1 MNHWFYL
8 ATAIVTEV
16 IATSALKAS
25 EGFSKPLPSVV
36 VVIGY
41 LVSFYFLSLTLKTI
55 PVGIAYAIWSGVG
68 IVLQHDRTL
77 TAFDKRLTSHHWV
90 FFCLTAVREALETAG
105 HTFSLRKILS
115 TSLYSG

>member
-1 MNHWFYL
+1 MNHWVYL
-8 ATAIVTEV
+8 ISAIVSEV

-25 EGFSKPLPSVV
+25 TGFSKPLPSVV

-68 IVLQHDRTL
+68 VVLISVVAWLLYGQ
-77 TAFDKRLTSHHWV
+77 RLD
-90 FFCLTAVREALETAG
+90 LPALIGMGLIISGVMVINLFSNTAG
-105 HTFSLRKILS
+105 H
-115 TSLYSG
+115 

>member
-1 MNHWFYL
+1 MNHWVYL
-8 ATAIVTEV
+8 ITAIVSEV

-25 EGFSKPLPSVV
+25 TGFTKPLPSVV

-68 IVLQHDRTL
+68 VVLISVVAWLLYGQ
-77 TAFDKRLTSHHWV
+77 RLD
-90 FFCLTAVREALETAG
+90 LPALIGMGLIISGVMVINLISNTAG
-105 HTFSLRKILS
+105 H
-115 TSLYSG
+115 